1 MLLLVQVMLVLALVQ
16 FAFLWSRI
24 KELLQFMARHSY
36 ADAFERVSRDLFP
49 SSIFPKEP
57 TLSDLQIPVQHWQ
70 RLVDARGPE
79 GSSSSGDAAGPPSV
93 NATFQEEMHTAPDTP
108 WAASRTWTALLNA
121 ASFTAAQLRTERTAA
136 AGTAVRTTPV
146 SQPAPDG
153 SPAYAATAVVDAAAT
168 RLLTER
174 EAELPATLVAF
185 VVRDALARLAQNLI
199 FVIGGVVLV
208 FCSYTLFPFQQHTR
222 LQIVG
227 WIYISITFA
236 TILTVLVR
244 GGR

>member
-1 MLLLVQVMLVLALVQ
+1 M
-16 FAFLWSRI
+16 
-24 KELLQFMARHSY
+24 
-36 ADAFERVSRDLFP
+36 
-49 SSIFPKEP
+49 
-57 TLSDLQIPVQHWQ
+57 
-70 RLVDARGPE
+70 
-79 GSSSSGDAAGPPSV
+79 
-93 NATFQEEMHTAPDTP
+93 
-108 WAASRTWTALLNA
+108 
-121 ASFTAAQLRTERTAA
+121 
-136 AGTAVRTTPV
+136 
-146 SQPAPDG
+146 
-153 SPAYAATAVVDAAAT
+153 DAAAT

-236 TILTVLVR
+236 TILTVLVQIKR
-244 GGR
+244 NEVVGDLTTKTPGVRTTWDADFVLKVTVFALLPLFTLFAAQFPDIGGVILRWMEPMQRALP